1 MKSKST
7 LLPQKPRR
15 PSSKPSRP
23 ARQSSSGTEPST
35 NGPIPWEPAPYQ
47 LDAAKFL
54 VQNGSAGL
62 FLDPGLRKTSIM
74 LAAFKVLRKR
84 RFARSMLVVAP
95 PQVCAITWAEEVAKW
110 ADFNDL
116 KVVNLTGP
124 KKESLLDA
132 GADIYMLSFAQLPWF
147 FQCEK
152 LVSAKSGKVKVT
164 LGFDNLRR
172 IDANIL
178 AIDEISKARNTNSLT
193 FKILK
198 EAREKVDRVYGAT
211 GTFSPKSLMDL
222 YGIMYLIDGG
232 YSLGAYITHYRREY
246 FYPTGYGG
254 FTYELKDD
262 GFDRIM
268 KAIERFTYR
277 LDPKD
282 YVKLPEL
289 VENVVKV
296 VLPPDA
302 RKVYDEIE
310 DDFFTEIDEVGVAAL
325 NGGVAHGKCKQV
337 VGGGLYDAVKVDE
350 ETGIPIKGKRDW
362 FLLHGAKVEA
372 VQDLFE
378 ELNGQQLMVAY
389 WYGHDLEQLRK
400 AFPKAPVF
408 GGGTTDAARK
418 KIVTNWNAGKTPLL
432 LVHPGSMSH
441 GLNMQGSNACH
452 IAWFSL
458 VEDREQ
464 YDQTIARLR
473 RSGNQA
479 STVFSHLIVAKDTV
493 DEITL
498 RRSSKKD
505 RTQKAVGQALAEY
518 TLRRRRALRLAK
530 VRK

>member
-7 LLPQKPRR
+7 TIPRKPNK
-15 PSSKPSRP
+15 PSSTPSKS
-23 ARQSSSGTEPST
+23 AVKKSSPST
-35 NGPIPWEPAPYQ
+35 PTDLGPAPWEPLPYQ

-84 RFARSMLVVAP
+84 GFAKAMVVVAP

-110 ADFNDL
+110 ADFEHL

-124 KKESLLDA
+124 RKDALLDA
-132 GADIYMLSFAQLPWF
+132 GADIYMLSFAQVPWF

-152 LVSAKSGKVKVT
+152 TVSEKTKKVRVE
-164 LGFDNLRR
+164 LGYDNLRR
-172 IDANIL
+172 TGANVL
-178 AIDEISKARNTNSLT
+178 CIDEISKARNTNSLT
-193 FKILK
+193 FKVLK
-198 EAREKVDRVYGAT
+198 EAREKFDRIYGMT
-211 GTFSPKSLMDL
+211 GTFAPKSLMDL

-262 GFDRIM
+262 GFERIM

-282 YVKLPEL
+282 YIKLPEL

-296 VLPPDA
+296 ELPPDA
-302 RKVYDEIE
+302 RKAYDEIE
-310 DDFFTEIDEVGVAAL
+310 DDFFTELDEVGIMAL
-325 NGGVAHGKCKQV
+325 NGGVAHGKCKQIAS
-337 VGGGLYDAVKVDE
+337 GGLYDAVKVDE
-350 ETGIPIKGKRDW
+350 ETGVPLKGKRDW
-362 FLLHGAKVEA
+362 FFLHDAKVEA
-372 VQDLFE
+372 VRDLAE
-378 ELNGQQLMVAY
+378 ELNGQPLMVAY

-408 GGGTTDAARK
+408 GGSTTDAARK
-418 KIVTNWNAGKTPLL
+418 KIVADWNAGRTEVL

-441 GLNMQGSNACH
+441 GLNMQGADACH
-452 IAWFSL
+452 IAWYSL

-464 YDQTIARLR
+464 YDQTVARLR
-473 RSGNQA
+473 RSGNKA

-498 RRSSKKD
+498 KRSSKKD

-518 TLRRRRALRLAK
+518 TLRRRRALRLAR
-530 VRK
+530 RK